1 MRGVLFLTESFHP
14 ILGGGERHILSLS
27 RALAA
32 SGLPCTVITRRSE
45 ASWPAEE
52 SLDGVRVLRVGP
64 SGPARRGK
72 YLMVPAALRAAA
84 REAARHDVV
93 VVRGS
98 RVLGLPGLLAA
109 RARGAAV
116 VMQPEV
122 NGELSGEVYTW
133 GTRLD
138 RPLPRRLVGG
148 ATRLRNLLL
157 RDADA
162 FVAMSREI
170 EREMAA
176 AGIPPEKIAYSPH
189 GVDTGHFRPASPG
202 ERDRLRRKLGWPG
215 DAVVFI
221 YTGRLL
227 RGKGLE
233 TLLEAFAAVAAED
246 PRALLVLVGS
256 GAGQALSVE
265 DDLRARARET
275 PLAGRVMLP
284 GRLEDVAPALRAS
297 DVFVFPSLFEALG
310 ISLVEA
316 AACGLACIGSRTG
329 GIVDVLGDGR
339 AGLLVPPGDA
349 AALTGALRAVLSDPA
364 RRTALGAGAR
374 AVACERFDL
383 RDSVDRYRFLFLELA
398 ARQRAAST
406 SITGPPIPSR

>member
-1 MRGVLFLTESFHP
+1 MKGILFLTESFHP
-14 ILGGGERHILSLS
+14 VLGGGELHVRTLS

-32 SGLPCTVITRRSE
+32 SGRPCTVITRRSE

-52 SLDGVRVLRVGP
+52 TLDGVRVLRVGP

-93 VVRGS
+93 VVRGT
-98 RVLGLPGLLAA
+98 RVLGLPGLVAA

-138 RPLPRRLVGG
+138 RPLPRRMVRG

-162 FVAMSREI
+162 FVAMSRAI

-189 GVDTGHFRPASPG
+189 GVDTERFRPPSAP
-202 ERDRLRRKLGWPG
+202 ERSRLRQRLGWPAG
-215 DAVVFI
+215 AVVFI

-233 TLLEAFAAVAAED
+233 TLLDAFAPVAAED

-265 DDLRARARET
+265 DDLKARARSA
-275 PLAGRVMLP
+275 PLAGRVVFT
-284 GRLEDVAPALRAS
+284 GRLEDVSEPLRAA

-316 AACGLACIGSRTG
+316 AACGLPCIGSRTG

-349 AALTGALRAVLSDPA
+349 AALTAALRSLLPDPA
-364 RRTALGAGAR
+364 RRAVLGAGAR
-374 AVACERFDL
+374 AVARERFDL
-383 RDSVDRYRFLFLELA
+383 RDSVDRYRFLFEELA
-398 ARQRAAST
+398 ARRRGGPAA
-406 SITGPPIPSR
+406 ITGPAVPSR

>member
-1 MRGVLFLTESFHP
+1 LKGILFLTESFHP
-14 ILGGGERHILSLS
+14 VLGGGERHVRTLSG
-27 RALAA
+27 ALAA
-32 SGLPCTVITRRSE
+32 SGRPCTVITRRSE

-52 SLDGVRVLRVGP
+52 TLDGVRVVRVGP
-64 SGPARRGK
+64 SGPARSGK
-72 YLMVPAALRAAA
+72 YLMVPAALRAAV
-84 REAARHDVV
+84 REAGRHDVV
-93 VVRGS
+93 VVRGT
-98 RVLGLPGLLAA
+98 RVLGLPGLVAA

-138 RPLPRRLVGG
+138 RPLPRRMVRG

-189 GVDTGHFRPASPG
+189 GVDTDLFRPPSAT
-202 ERDRLRRKLGWPG
+202 ERARLRKQLGWPA
-215 DAVVFI
+215 DALVFI

-233 TLLEAFAAVAAED
+233 TLLDAFTPVAAED

-265 DDLRARARET
+265 DDLRARARAA
-275 PLAGRVMLP
+275 PLAGRVLFT
-284 GRLEDVAPALRAS
+284 GRLEDVAPPLRAA
-297 DVFVFPSLFEALG
+297 DVFVFPSMFEALG

-316 AACGLACIGSRTG
+316 ASCGLPCIGSRTG

-339 AGLLVPPGDA
+339 AGLLVPPGDT
-349 AALTGALRAVLSDPA
+349 AALTTAMRSLLSDPA
-364 RRTALGAGAR
+364 RRAVLGAGAR
-374 AVACERFDL
+374 TVARERFDL
-383 RDSVDRYRFLFLELA
+383 RDSVDRYRFLFEELA
-398 ARQRAAST
+398 ARRRTTA
-406 SITGPPIPSR
+406 ITGPAVPSR